1 MPHKIRQGKESRIM
15 TMTKQN
21 QTKRYRDDD
30 DEDTTVSITKGLK
43 RQFDEL
49 YTKDYTYQEIFTE
62 ALIALK
68 EKRKRRA

>member
-1 MPHKIRQGKESRIM
+1 
-15 TMTKQN
+15 MTKQN